1 MMMMPLTMM
10 CLYNDNDE
18 NDDDNED
25 NDDDDNN
32 DNDDY
37 DDNENDVASHC
48 GRPES
53 EMNSRDEFL
62 AW

>member
-1 MMMMPLTMM
+1 M
-10 CLYNDNDE
+10 CLYND

-37 DDNENDVASHC
+37 ENDVASHC